1 LHGLIPFLGILV
13 NRHIVTASGCPV
25 YLVGCEDIMHT
36 LFTRLQ
42 GKQIWGKHESAVLSL
57 AGRHAK
63 EDILTA
69 RRKQEGEAGALLS
82 ENGNVPVFLDL
93 PTAQ

>member
-1 LHGLIPFLGILV
+1 
-13 NRHIVTASGCPV
+13 
-25 YLVGCEDIMHT
+25 MHT

-42 GKQIWGKHESAVLSL
+42 GKQIWGKHESAAVLSL

-63 EDILTA
+63 EGIRTA
-69 RRKQEGEAGALLS
+69 RRTQEGEAGALLS